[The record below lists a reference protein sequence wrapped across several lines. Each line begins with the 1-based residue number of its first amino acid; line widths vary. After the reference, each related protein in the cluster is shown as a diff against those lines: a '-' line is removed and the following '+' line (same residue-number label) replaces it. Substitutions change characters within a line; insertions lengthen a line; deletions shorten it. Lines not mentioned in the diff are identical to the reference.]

1 MNENKDNIFDDLF
14 NKKKQDEEK
23 INQKEIETKKSH
35 YFEPIKTD
43 ENNKKN
49 QEFNEFEGLE
59 DIVI

>member
-1 MNENKDNIFDDLF
+1 MFK
-14 NKKKQDEEK
+14 KKKQDEEK